1 MSVQPDD
8 KDDGS
13 NIEDPKSGNPKI
25 KDPTDDSNTIKDPDD
40 WTTGDEEMT
49 GAQRSYL
56 KTLCEEARS
65 HSTTSSPKPRLQ
77 NESTNFSIR
86 PAAASKHRRSEK
98 VAAEHAVAGRSRP
111 KLPPSRPFPR
121 VAREGEDS
129 VAGRDFR
136 EDEICAARCDWGNS
150 SPLSR

>member
-8 KDDGS
+8 KDDGN

-56 KTLCEEARS
+56 KTLCEEAKEPFDDKL
-65 HSTTSSPKPRLQ
+65 TK
-77 NESTNFSIR
+77 
-86 PAAASKHRRSEK
+86 AAASKRIDELQHK
-98 VAAEHAVAGRSRP
+98 TGRGLKTP
-111 KLPPSRPFPR
+111 AK
-121 VAREGEDS
+121 REGS
-129 VAGRDFR
+129 G
-136 EDEICAARCDWGNS
+136 
-150 SPLSR
+150 